1 MPIASTIVEKPH
13 MPGAAVI
20 ESISPHDGRL
30 LREYEE
36 TGPDEVQRHIDTAVA
51 LQRDWATVPV
61 PERAPHMLRAAEL
74 LEAAREDLAV
84 LMADEMGKPVS
95 QGRAEVDKCAW
106 VCRHYAEGTEEILA
120 DIAIEAG
127 RTKSYVAHL
136 PLGVVLAVMPWN
148 FPLWQVFRFAAPA
161 LMAGNGGIL
170 KHASNVTGCALE
182 IDRIFTEAGFPDGLF
197 RALVLPSSRVDEVLE
212 HPGVVAAT
220 LTGSDPAG
228 RAVAKKAGSL
238 LKKTVLELGGS
249 DPYVVLA
256 DADLSKAA
264 AICASS
270 RLINGGQSC
279 ISAKRFIV
287 ESAIVDEFTDLLAS
301 EMSKAVVGDPRDD
314 ETTLGPIA
322 RVDLRDELHEQVV
335 SSVSAGA
342 RLVIG
347 GKKPDAPGAFYPP
360 TLLADVRDGMA
371 VYREETFGP
380 VAAVIAAADVDDAVA
395 IANDS
400 EFGLGAAIFTSDVE
414 MGEQI
419 ARDRLEAGAC
429 FVNALVASDP
439 RLPFGGIKM
448 SGYGREL
455 ADLGMKEFLN
465 AKTVVVA

>member
-1 MPIASTIVEKPH
+1 MIQ
-13 MPGAAVI
+13 
-20 ESISPHDGRL
+20 SISPADGRVIATYQ
-30 LREYEE
+30 ETTPEE
-36 TGPDEVQRHIDTAVA
+36 TLRHLDTAVE
-51 LQRDWATVPV
+51 LQREWAQVPV
-61 PERAPHMLRAAEL
+61 SQRAPHMLKAADL
-74 LEAAREDLAV
+74 LEESRDSLAR
-84 LMADEMGKPVS
+84 LMAEEMGKPIV
-95 QGRAEVDKCAW
+95 QGRGEVDKCAW
-106 VCRHYAEGTEEILA
+106 VCRHYAEKTEEILA
-120 DIAIEAG
+120 DIHIDAD
-127 RTKSYVAHL
+127 RSKSYVAHR

-170 KHASNVTGCALE
+170 KHASNVSGSALE

-197 RALVLPSSRVDEVLE
+197 RTLLLPSSRVDEVLE
-212 HPGVVAAT
+212 HPGIVAAT

-228 RAVAKKAGSL
+228 RAVARKAGSL

-249 DPYVVLA
+249 DPYIVLA
-256 DADLSKAA
+256 DADLEKAA
-264 AICASS
+264 ATCATS

-287 ESAIVDEFTDLLAS
+287 ESPVVEEFTELMAS
-301 EMSKAVVGDPRDD
+301 KLSTAIVGDPLD
-314 ETTLGPIA
+314 ENTTMGPMA
-322 RVDLRDELHEQVV
+322 RVDLRDELHAQVE
-335 SSVSAGA
+335 SSIASGA

-347 GKKPDAPGAFYPP
+347 GKVPTGDGAFYPP
-360 TLLADVRDGMA
+360 TLLADVEDGMA

-380 VAAVIAAADVDDAVA
+380 VAAVISARDVKEAVD

-414 MGEQI
+414 KGEKI
-419 ARDRLEAGAC
+419 ARDQLEAGAC
-429 FVNALVASDP
+429 FVNAFVASDP

>member
-1 MPIASTIVEKPH
+1 MIQ
-13 MPGAAVI
+13 
-20 ESISPHDGRL
+20 SISPTDGRL
-30 LREYEE
+30 LAEYQETDTEE
-36 TGPDEVQRHIDTAVA
+36 TARCIETSAA
-51 LQRDWATVPV
+51 LQRDWSQTDVAD
-61 PERAPHMLRAAEL
+61 RAPKMARAAEL
-74 LEAAREDLAV
+74 LEEARDSLAN
-84 LMADEMGKPVS
+84 LMADEMGKPIT
-95 QGRAEVDKCAW
+95 QGRGEVDKCAW
-106 VCRHYAEGTEEILA
+106 VCRHYAETTDQILA
-120 DIAIEAG
+120 NVHIEAD
-127 RTKSYVAHL
+127 RSASYVAYR

-182 IDRIFTEAGFPDGLF
+182 IDRILTEAGFPDGLF
-197 RALVLPSSRVDEVLE
+197 RTLVLPSSRVDEVLE
-212 HPGVVAAT
+212 HPGIVAAT

-228 RAVAKKAGSL
+228 RAVAAKAGSL

-249 DPYVVLA
+249 DPYIVLA
-256 DADLSKAA
+256 DADIELAA
-264 AICASS
+264 STCATS

-287 ESAIVDEFTDLLAS
+287 ESLVVDEFTELMSTRLAES
-301 EMSKAVVGDPRDD
+301 RVGDPRD
-314 ETTLGPIA
+314 EATTMGPMA
-322 RVDLRDELHEQVV
+322 RVDLRDELHAQVEE
-335 SSVSAGA
+335 SVSRGA
-342 RLVIG
+342 KVVLG
-347 GKKPDAPGAFYPP
+347 GEIPDGPGAFYPA
-360 TLLADVRDGMA
+360 TLLAGIEEGMP

-380 VAAVIAAADVDDAVA
+380 VAAVITARDSDHAIS

-400 EFGLGAAIFTSDVE
+400 DFGLGAAIFTSDVE
-414 MGEQI
+414 RGEAI

-429 FVNALVASDP
+429 FVNAFVASDP